1 MLEKA
6 KARLRIKS
14 AALDDDINQ
23 LIAVAEADINRI
35 GIGKIMGGAL
45 YEAAVLCYVQA
56 MFGNNPDRDKL
67 LQSYDMYLTKLKG
80 LKRL

>member
-1 MLEKA
+1 MLDKA
-6 KARLRIKS
+6 KERLRIKS
-14 AALDDDINQ
+14 TILDNDINQ
-23 LIAVAEADINRI
+23 LIAEAEADLGRI
-35 GIGKIMGGAL
+35 GISKAKGGVL

-80 LKRL
+80 LKRS